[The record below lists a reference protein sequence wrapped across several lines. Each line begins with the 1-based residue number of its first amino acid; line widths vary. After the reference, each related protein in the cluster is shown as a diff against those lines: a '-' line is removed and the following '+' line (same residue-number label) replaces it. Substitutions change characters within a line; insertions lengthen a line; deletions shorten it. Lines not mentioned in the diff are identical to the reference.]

1 MPIGTPTT
9 SATAG
14 TSTASTTT
22 ASFTPT
28 ADSLLIALC
37 AARGSSA
44 SIPTISDSQGGTW
57 TPFAAGIDQGFIT
70 SRLFWRQI
78 GSTPSAMTVTCEAT
92 SPTQTSIAVIEITGA
107 STDFSNFGSAS
118 SGGPTIGITMGA
130 YQPSSICVGFININ
144 AGANSTPPTGFTE
157 MFDSLIATNLRSA
170 ISYDMSNPTTSLSWS
185 ANTADMIAWAVEI
198 KEPAGVADE
207 LTAQDIAIAPT
218 IELSDIGETNGL
230 TALDLAT
237 APFIGE
243 PSIAQDHDVTAANM
257 VTAPSIQ
264 TATLSQT
271 HELVS
276 QDIANQSFIAKAV
289 IETGN
294 PNYIKLRNAIRLMRR
309 KSVRVIF
316 RDEMWDDDNPVEL

>member
-28 ADSLLIALC
+28 ANALLIALC
-37 AARGSSA
+37 AARGASA
-44 SIPTISDSQGGTW
+44 TIPTISDSQGGTW

-78 GSTPSAMTVTCEAT
+78 GATPSAMTVTCQST

-107 STDFSNFGSAS
+107 STDFSNFQSGS
-118 SGGPTIGITMGA
+118 SGGGTTGVTMAA
-130 YQPSSICVGFININ
+130 YQPGSIAVGFININ
-144 AGANSTPPTGFTE
+144 AGANSTPPTDFTE
-157 MFDSLIATNLRSA
+157 LFDSLLATNLRSA
-170 ISYDMSNPTTSLSWS
+170 ISYDMSNPTTSLSWT
-185 ANTADMIAWAVEI
+185 ANVADTIVWAVEI

-207 LTAQDIAIAPT
+207 LTSQNIA
-218 IELSDIGETNGL
+218 N
-230 TALDLAT
+230 
-237 APFIGE
+237 
-243 PSIAQDHDVTAANM
+243 
-257 VTAPSIQ
+257 APSIGLATLGLTVGMSPQ
-264 TATLSQT
+264 NLASAPSIGLSTLSQAQGLPTQNLANAPVIQKAAASQT
-271 HELVS
+271 HLLTSLGITTGPFIS
-276 QDIANQSFIAKAV
+276 QAL

-316 RDEMWDDDNPVEL
+316 RDEMWDDDNPEEL